1 MKIIKGIK
9 LGGLQQ
15 KIFNLM
21 LLFMLALIGAYTAVS
36 VYQQN
41 NLSQTVKKA
50 STEQQISI
58 SMVSEET
65 MEAVLGA
72 TVQKSN
78 ALQAYI
84 ANDLFGDV
92 RSNVLTMQAFATQ
105 LFEHPE
111 LFPPRSVEAPS
122 ISNKGVPS
130 VQLIH
135 ENGVV
140 PENSPLLGIAG
151 NMSEMLLA
159 MYQNSDKMSSCFIG
173 TADGNMVLVN
183 DRPEV
188 FISDDGSILTLGIR
202 NRPWYAQAVAAGELI
217 FTGVETDAYTDDLML
232 ECAAPVYQNGKIVA
246 VVAAD
251 IYLTA
256 ISDYVKST
264 ASEGGFVCVINEN
277 GQVLFSPEER
287 GIFRPGNSADTQDL
301 RQNPNEELASFVTK
315 ALSENTGLETV
326 SIDGKDY
333 FMTGAPMSSVG
344 WTVIS
349 VIDQA
354 VVHQP
359 TDVMLARYEEI
370 NEDAQAAFEK
380 STSASGKTILVM
392 TLVIII
398 LAITGALVVAGR
410 IVKPIEHMTL
420 RINELKDGDTAFEM
434 EDAYRTNDEIEI
446 LAESF
451 ATLSKRTRDYIVQIT
466 KITAEKERI
475 GTELSLATR
484 IQEDMLPRIFPALPD
499 RKEFDLYASMEPA
512 KEVGGDFY
520 DFFMSDKDHL
530 VMVVADVSGKGIP
543 AALFMM
549 VSKIIIKMKA
559 QAIASPRE
567 VLIETNAALS
577 ENNGENMFV
586 TVWLGILELATGK
599 LTYANAGHE
608 KLILF
613 RNGEWNFDA
622 NDHHGVALA
631 ALDPEMLEAMSEK
644 FKFSDRTVQLQPGD
658 FLFQYTDGVTEAT
671 NANDELFGEARLLEA
686 LRSAS
691 SADPAVLLPH
701 VRKKIDEFVK
711 DAEQFDDITMLG
723 MRYNGIH
730 E

>member
-41 NLSQTVKKA
+41 NLSQTVQKA

-72 TVQKSN
+72 TV
-78 ALQAYI
+78 QAYI

-188 FISDDGSILTLGIR
+188 FISDDGSVLTLGIR

-277 GQVLFSPEER
+277 GQVLFSPQET

-410 IVKPIEHMTL
+410 IVKPIERMTL
-420 RINELKDGDTAFEM
+420 CINELKDGDTAFEM

-466 KITAEKERI
+466 RITAEKERI

-671 NANDELFGEARLLEA
+671 NANDELFGEVRLLEA